1 MAKLCRLIFSSTRL
15 VSIVKAM
22 PMVPRYSD
30 FVSRVDNIVEP
41 VAEFVC
47 IIALWIALVRALF
60 SDGRRTDGLWYVE
73 KTDLIVF
80 EEARFLI
87 RMHARVDFRLLYK
100 TKSTLVY
107 G

>member
-1 MAKLCRLIFSSTRL
+1 MCVSSRCEL
-15 VSIVKAM
+15 
-22 PMVPRYSD
+22 
-30 FVSRVDNIVEP
+30 
-41 VAEFVC
+41 
-47 IIALWIALVRALF
+47 LWCGHFF
-60 SDGRRTDGLWYVE
+60 SDGRRTDGLSYVE

-80 EEARFLI
+80 EEARFI

>member
-1 MAKLCRLIFSSTRL
+1 M
-15 VSIVKAM
+15 
-22 PMVPRYSD
+22 
-30 FVSRVDNIVEP
+30 
-41 VAEFVC
+41 
-47 IIALWIALVRALF
+47 VRALF